1 MFFFMFTSSHLKQ
14 KVKNSRGKDNI
25 TIRSFIDL
33 ELTRRRRLTNP
44 AMVVTKKKSSTAVH
58 RLTIHRPGDPAVI
71 PGRVVDKDRTIEK
84 IQFQP

>member
-1 MFFFMFTSSHLKQ
+1 MFTSSHLKQ

>member
-1 MFFFMFTSSHLKQ
+1 MFTSSHLKQ

-33 ELTRRRRLTNP
+33 ELARRRTLASP
-44 AMVVTKKKSSTAVH
+44 AIVDTTKKSSTAVH
-58 RLTIHRPGDPAVI
+58 RLTIPRPGVPAVI